1 MQTPK
6 LLRAT
11 PGLRTGN
18 VRLGSNHAY
27 GFSGDHVRLDAEL
40 LVDDPAAVEGRD
52 WALQLWACSGA
63 FDGHASAGTLVAQVP
78 VGPLSAETQQYV
90 GAEAFAFPPAGH
102 GIYSMVMVL
111 AAGHD
116 GQFDEVHDY
125 ANYPRPECFAQPEIN
140 GTAGFELGD
149 DSATLSAE
157 GITNPRTPDN
167 LSGTLSLELWAL
179 TAPYTSGKPEGVQ
192 LAASQLGCLGGQ
204 QAWHDV
210 RVDAPVASK
219 PAGSWHLAMLL
230 REWTPIGFV
239 IRDYAN
245 FALPVSWPEAAA
257 SAAEAPEAASAPE
270 VAPAAETAEAAEAPA
285 ETPAE
290 AKPAAKP
297 SKAGKAASKSKDKE
311 KASKAKPAAVSV
323 NTASGAE
330 LAAVKGLSKT
340 VAAAIVA
347 ARPFASLDELLK
359 VKGLGTKLLDKL
371 KGSLTL

>member
-11 PGLRTGN
+11 PGLRTGS

-40 LVDDPAAVEGRD
+40 LVAASAKVDDRD
-52 WALQLWACSGA
+52 WALQLWACA
-63 FDGHASAGTLVAQVP
+63 EPFDGHAGAGTLVAQVP
-78 VGPLSAETQQYV
+78 IGPLSTESQQYV
-90 GAEAFAFPPAGH
+90 GAEGAAFPPAGH
-102 GIYSMVMVL
+102 GTHTMVLVL

-116 GQFDEVHDY
+116 GRFDEVHDY
-125 ANYPRPECFAQPEIN
+125 ANYPRRESFAQPEIN
-140 GTAGFELGD
+140 GPAGFELGD
-149 DSATLSAE
+149 GSATLHAA
-157 GITNPRTPDN
+157 GITNPRAPDN

-179 TAPYTSGKPEGVQ
+179 TAPYTSGKPDGVQ

-239 IRDYAN
+239 TRDYAN
-245 FALPVSWPEAAA
+245 FALPVSWPEAA
-257 SAAEAPEAASAPE
+257 EAPVEA
-270 VAPAAETAEAAEAPA
+270 T
-285 ETPAE
+285 AE
-290 AKPAAKP
+290 AKPG
-297 SKAGKAASKSKDKE
+297 KAGKASSKSKDKD
-311 KASKAKPAAVSV
+311 KSSKAKPAAVSI
-323 NTASGAE
+323 NTASAAE

-347 ARPFASLDELLK
+347 ARPFAGIDELLK
-359 VKGLGTKLLDKL
+359 VKGLGPKLLDKL
-371 KGSLTL
+371 KASLTL

>member
-11 PGLRTGN
+11 PGPRTGN
-18 VRLGSNHAY
+18 VRLGETHAY

-40 LVDDPAAVEGRD
+40 LVAASAKVDDRD
-52 WALQLWACSGA
+52 WALQLWACA
-63 FDGHASAGTLVAQVP
+63 EPFDGHAGAGTLVAQVP
-78 VGPLSAETQQYV
+78 IGPLTTEPQQYV
-90 GAEAFAFPPAGH
+90 GAEGAAFPPAGH
-102 GIYSMVMVL
+102 GSHTMVLVL

-116 GQFDEVHDY
+116 GRFDEVHDY
-125 ANYPRPECFAQPEIN
+125 ANYPRRESFAQPEIN
-140 GTAGFELGD
+140 GPAGFELGD
-149 DSATLSAE
+149 DSATLHAA
-157 GITNPRTPDN
+157 GITNPRAPDN

-179 TAPYTSGKPEGVQ
+179 TAPYTSGKPDGVP

-204 QAWHDV
+204 QAWHEL
-210 RVDAPVASK
+210 RVEAPLASQ

-239 IRDYAN
+239 TRDYAN
-245 FALPVSWPEAAA
+245 FSQPVSWPETTPAAP
-257 SAAEAPEAASAPE
+257 APEAEPE
-270 VAPAAETAEAAEAPA
+270 LAT
-285 ETPAE
+285 
-290 AKPAAKP
+290 KPA
-297 SKAGKAASKSKDKE
+297 KAGKAAAKPKD

-323 NTASGAE
+323 NTASSAE
-330 LAAVKGLSKT
+330 LAAVKGLSKS

-359 VKGLGTKLLDKL
+359 VKGLGNKLLDKL

>member
-11 PGLRTGN
+11 PGLRTGD

-40 LVDDPAAVEGRD
+40 LVNTPASVEGRD
-52 WALQLWACSGA
+52 WALQLWACSGP
-63 FDGHASAGTLVAQVP
+63 FDGHAGAGTLVAQVP
-78 VGPLSAETQQYV
+78 LGPLSADAQQYV
-90 GAEAFAFPPAGH
+90 GAEALAFPPAGH
-102 GIYSMVMVL
+102 GLHSMVMVL

-116 GQFDEVHDY
+116 GHFDEVHDY

-140 GTAGFELGD
+140 GTAGFDLGE
-149 DSATLSAE
+149 DSVTLSAE
-157 GITNPRTPDN
+157 GITNPRAPDN

-179 TAPYTSGKPEGVQ
+179 TAPYTSGKPDGVQ
-192 LAASQLGCLGGQ
+192 LAANQLGCLGGQ

-210 RVDAPVASK
+210 RVDVPVAGK
-219 PAGSWHLAMLL
+219 PAGSWHIAMLL

-239 IRDYAN
+239 TRDYAN
-245 FALPVSWPEAAA
+245 FTQPVSWPEAPAA
-257 SAAEAPEAASAPE
+257 AAEAP
-270 VAPAAETAEAAEAPA
+270 TEAPVA
-285 ETPAE
+285 ATPE
-290 AKPAAKP
+290 GKPDAKTTKPGKAATK
-297 SKAGKAASKSKDKE
+297 SKDKDKAGKA
-311 KASKAKPAAVSV
+311 KPVAVSV
-323 NTASGAE
+323 NTASSAE

-359 VKGLGTKLLDKL
+359 VKGLGNKLLDKL

>member
-18 VRLGSNHAY
+18 VRLGSNHSY

-40 LVDDPAAVEGRD
+40 LVDTPEAAEGRD
-52 WALQLWACSGA
+52 WALQLWACSGP
-63 FDGHASAGTLVAQVP
+63 FDGHASAGTLVAQAP
-78 VGPLSAETQQYV
+78 VGPLSAEPQQYV

-102 GIYSMVMVL
+102 GIHSMVLVL

-116 GQFDEVHDY
+116 GRFDEVHDY
-125 ANYPRPECFAQPEIN
+125 ANYPRTECFAQPEIN

-157 GITNPRTPDN
+157 GITNPRAPDN

-179 TAPYTSGKPEGVQ
+179 TAPYTSGKPDGVQ

-219 PAGSWHLAMLL
+219 PAGNWHLSMLL

-239 IRDYAN
+239 TRDYAN
-245 FALPVSWPEAAA
+245 FALPVSWPAPA
-257 SAAEAPEAASAPE
+257 AAEAPL
-270 VAPAAETAEAAEAPA
+270 EAPA
-285 ETPAE
+285 K

-297 SKAGKAASKSKDKE
+297 GKAGKAASKSKGKDKSG
-311 KASKAKPAAVSV
+311 KAEPIAVSI
-323 NTASGAE
+323 NTASSGE

-359 VKGLGTKLLDKL
+359 VKGLGNKLLDKL

>member
-11 PGLRTGN
+11 PGLRTGS
-18 VRLGSNHAY
+18 VRLGSTHAY

-40 LVDDPAAVEGRD
+40 LVDNPAAVEGRD
-52 WALQLWACSGA
+52 WALQLWACSGP
-63 FDGHASAGTLVAQVP
+63 FDGHASAGTLVAQAP
-78 VGPLSAETQQYV
+78 VGPLSAEPQQYV
-90 GAEAFAFPPAGH
+90 GGEAFAFPPAGH
-102 GIYSMVMVL
+102 GIHSMVMVL

-116 GQFDEVHDY
+116 GHFDEVHDY

-157 GITNPRTPDN
+157 GITNPRAPDN

-179 TAPYTSGKPEGVQ
+179 TAPYTSGKPDGVQ

-210 RVDAPVASK
+210 RVDAPVAGK
-219 PAGSWHLAMLL
+219 PAGSWHLSMLL

-239 IRDYAN
+239 TRDYAN
-245 FALPVSWPEAAA
+245 FALPVSWPEAA
-257 SAAEAPEAASAPE
+257 EAPVEA
-270 VAPAAETAEAAEAPA
+270 T
-285 ETPAE
+285 AE
-290 AKPAAKP
+290 AKPATKP
-297 SKAGKAASKSKDKE
+297 NKAGKAASKSKDKD
-311 KASKAKPAAVSV
+311 KSSKAKPAAVSV
-323 NTASGAE
+323 NTASAAE
-330 LAAVKGLSKT
+330 LAAVKGLPKA

-347 ARPFASLDELLK
+347 ARPFAALDELLE
-359 VKGLGTKLLDKL
+359 VKGLGPKLLDKL
-371 KGSLTL
+371 RASLTL